1 MVIKSASFII
11 SNTDIKKCPIDNR
24 PEYAFIGRS
33 NVGKSS
39 LINSLCNKKKIAK
52 TSSRPGKTQLINHF
66 LINENWYLVDLPG
79 YGYAKTSK
87 SNKKQFQKLIT
98 KYFKE
103 RNQLVNAYLLI
114 DIRHDPQKI
123 DIDFMKWLVENYIPF
138 SIVFTKVDKLKNSV
152 VEKNIEFYKKSL
164 LENSWETT
172 PPVFK
177 TSSIKNIGSDELL
190 SDIKRLNDSIKKLI

>member
-1 MVIKSASFII
+1 MVK
-11 SNTDIKKCPIDNR
+11 
-24 PEYAFIGRS
+24 
-33 NVGKSS
+33 
-39 LINSLCNKKKIAK
+39 
-52 TSSRPGKTQLINHF
+52 
-66 LINENWYLVDLPG
+66 
-79 YGYAKTSK
+79 
-87 SNKKQFQKLIT
+87 
-98 KYFKE
+98 
-103 RNQLVNAYLLI
+103 AYLLI